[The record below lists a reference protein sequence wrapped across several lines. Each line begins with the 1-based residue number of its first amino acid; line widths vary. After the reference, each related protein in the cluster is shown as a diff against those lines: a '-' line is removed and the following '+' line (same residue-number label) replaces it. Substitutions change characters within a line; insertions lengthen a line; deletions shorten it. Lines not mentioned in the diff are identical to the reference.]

1 MDQRGKRS
9 KKAGHPRSRGAAV
22 KDDGFDTRML
32 DELISVSESTERR
45 LIDEMGGVEEFSA
58 MSAFK
63 RSQSRK
69 QEKVV
74 TEKLLSRVEKR
85 SQTLADSTPVS
96 SQLKRDGGKR
106 SPSSASMGI
115 RRKVAVDS
123 REKARANMLSYM
135 KALTVEDVKIQA
147 QKEQETT
154 IRKYESTI
162 DTMRMERD
170 EAIFQF
176 EEAEGRMKHMEDE
189 TQSLKYTIQLQEK
202 KIQKMGEREMEN
214 QQNLMVYQHMAPVLH
229 RLKEEY
235 QFATPQE
242 IIDRLE
248 MQKTSHLE
256 LLRQYQEV
264 LETKTELEKTTERIR
279 GELHREYQTQVNEAK
294 ASKVRADEGAKEADL
309 RVEEMRTRL
318 HRVERVRDQYL
329 VLEASVRDLWH
340 KWSHVCEKE
349 WELDMDGRRSWCH
362 SIPNPFQIHSTPF
375 QIQIQIQIQ
384 IQLII
389 LLFCCELSSNHRILK
404 SFRDLTFLIQTCRN
418 QLQSFLPFII
428 CSLSFAQA
436 EQESTIASYRGWRID
451 FG

>member
-9 KKAGHPRSRGAAV
+9 KKTRHPRFGDAAV
-22 KDDGFDTRML
+22 ADDGFDTRML
-32 DELISVSESTERR
+32 DELISVSESTEKR

-63 RSQSRK
+63 RSQARK
-69 QEKVV
+69 QEKIV

-85 SQTLADSTPVS
+85 SQTLADSPPIS
-96 SQLKRDGGKR
+96 AQLKRDSVGGKR
-106 SPSSASMGI
+106 LPSSSATMGV
-115 RRKVAVDS
+115 RRQVAVDS

-189 TQSLKYTIQLQEK
+189 IQSLKYTIQLQEK

-264 LETKTELEKTTERIR
+264 LEAKTELEKTTERIR

-294 ASKVRADEGAKEADL
+294 VSKVRADERAKEADL
-309 RVEEMRTRL
+309 RVEEMHTRL

-329 VLEASVRDLWH
+329 VLEAAVRDLWH
-340 KWSHVCEKE
+340 KWSHVSETRE
-349 WELDMDGRRSWCH
+349 EFPPH
-362 SIPNPFQIHSTPF
+362 PSIFLFFVLSCFCITYHR
-375 QIQIQIQIQ
+375 
-384 IQLII
+384 
-389 LLFCCELSSNHRILK
+389 LLCCSMGLNDE
-404 SFRDLTFLIQTCRN
+404 
-418 QLQSFLPFII
+418 
-428 CSLSFAQA
+428 
-436 EQESTIASYRGWRID
+436 
-451 FG
+451 